1 MALYMQQIKHYSPLE
16 ITARLLPMIINGI
29 LVNVVCGL
37 ILHKV
42 SNKLLMLIGA
52 TAYMTAYLIMSFTP
66 DDGTYW
72 GWYFVPL
79 MLMVVG
85 ADTEFNVVN
94 VRALFLLPP
103 SSSNANGYSNIDVCH
118 VQSSIVRPVSCR
130 RYFQH
135 CV

>member
-1 MALYMQQIKHYSPLE
+1 MQQIKHYSPLE

-52 TAYMTAYLIMSFTP
+52 TAYMTAFLIMSFTP

-72 GWYFVPL
+72 VWYFVPL

-94 VRALFLLPP
+94 VSHLPSLPP
-103 SSSNANGYSNIDVCH
+103 LKANDTWNIDVCH

-130 RYFQH
+130 RHFQH